1 MTAIDICNMALSA
14 LGHERTVAGLDEPG
28 KEASLCRVWLD
39 QARQSVLGAAWWPGL
54 ARVTPETDGAPDG
67 AYFRYPAPA
76 CGQAL
81 RLEALAP
88 DGGPADIAAADR
100 GSLLL
105 AIPRARFRYI
115 ADYEHP
121 DGWPPGVRGAVAA
134 ELAALIAYALTGQR
148 GTAADARA
156 RADAALARARA
167 GAADLTRRHGEDN
180 RYAAARRG
188 RAAP

>member
-1 MTAIDICNMALSA
+1 MTAIDICNMALSG
-14 LGHERTVAGLDEPG
+14 LGHERTIASLDEPG
-28 KEASLCRVWLD
+28 KEASLCRVWLA

-54 ARVTPETDGAPDG
+54 ARVTPETDGTPDG
-67 AYFRYPAPA
+67 AYFRYPSPS
-76 CGQAL
+76 CGQSL

-105 AIPRARFRYI
+105 ALPRARFRYVT
-115 ADYEHP
+115 DHEHP
-121 DGWPPGVRGAVAA
+121 DGWPPRVREAVAA
-134 ELAALIAYALTGQR
+134 ELAALIAYALTGRAQ
-148 GTAADARA
+148 TAADARA
-156 RADAALARARA
+156 SALDALARARA
-167 GAADLTRRHGEDN
+167 EAANLTRRHGEEN